1 MQRDEIIKHIMEH
14 EMIGDTEIIIL
25 PDGFEDAFLGIT
37 VLKPSRAIYSYYK
50 CLDILMKQNVTDFDD
65 TMDWL
70 DEFIEE
76 DLGKHSP
83 IYIKLI

>member
-1 MQRDEIIKHIMEH
+1 
-14 EMIGDTEIIIL
+14 
-25 PDGFEDAFLGIT
+25 
-37 VLKPSRAIYSYYK
+37 
-50 CLDILMKQNVTDFDD
+50 MKQNVTDFDD